1 MAFLKINNIN
11 VAYGDIQV
19 LFDVSL
25 HIEKGEVMSIIG
37 ANGAGKTTTLK
48 TISGLLHPAKGSIIF
63 NNETIDNLPPEKI
76 VEKGIIHVP
85 EGRRLFPFMSVEENL
100 EMGSYNSRAYD
111 KRFET
116 MEEIFEL
123 FPRLK
128 ERRKQMAGTLSGG
141 ERQMVAVGRGLMA
154 KPVVLMFDEPSLGL
168 APVIIKSMMDAIKKI
183 ANSGITIILV
193 EQNIHASLSIS
204 DRAYVLEQGYVVN
217 SGNAKELLN
226 DPSLKKAF
234 LGI

>member
-1 MAFLKINNIN
+1 MAFLKIDNIN

-19 LFDVSL
+19 LFDVNL
-25 HIEKGEVMSIIG
+25 HIDKGEVVSIIG
-37 ANGAGKTTTLK
+37 ANGAGKSTTLK
-48 TISGLLHPAKGSIIF
+48 TISGMLHPIKGSIIF
-63 NNETIDNLPPEKI
+63 NGEPIDNLPPEKI

-116 MEEIFEL
+116 METIFEL

-154 KPVVLMFDEPSLGL
+154 KPDVLMFDEPSLGL
-168 APVIIKSMMDAIKKI
+168 APIIIKDMMDAIKKI
-183 ANSGITIILV
+183 ADSGITIVLV
-193 EQNIHASLSIS
+193 EQNIHVSLSIS
-204 DRAYVLEQGYVVN
+204 NRAYVLEQGYVVN

-226 DPSLKKAF
+226 DPSVKKAF

>member
-1 MAFLKINNIN
+1 MAFLKIDNIN

-19 LFDVSL
+19 LFDINL
-25 HIEKGEVMSIIG
+25 HIEKGEVVSIIG
-37 ANGAGKTTTLK
+37 ANGAGKSTTLK
-48 TISGLLHPAKGSIIF
+48 TISGMLHPTKGSITF
-63 NNETIDNLPPEKI
+63 NDESIEHLPPEKI

-116 MEEIFEL
+116 METVFEL

-128 ERRKQMAGTLSGG
+128 ERRKQRAGTLSGG

-154 KPVVLMFDEPSLGL
+154 KPDVLMFDEPSLGL
-168 APVIIKSMMDAIKKI
+168 APIIIKSMMDAIKKI
-183 ANSGITIILV
+183 ADSGITIVLV
-193 EQNIHASLSIS
+193 EQNIHVSLSIS

-217 SGNAKELLN
+217 SGDAKDLLN
-226 DPSLKKAF
+226 DPSVKKAF

>member
-1 MAFLKINNIN
+1 MAFLKIDNIN

-25 HIEKGEVMSIIG
+25 HIEKGEVVSIIG
-37 ANGAGKTTTLK
+37 ANGAGKSTTLK
-48 TISGLLHPAKGSIIF
+48 TISGLLHPTKGSIIF
-63 NNETIDNLPPEKI
+63 NDESIDNLPPEKI

-100 EMGSYNSRAYD
+100 EMGAYNSRAYD

-116 MEEIFEL
+116 MKTIFEL

-128 ERRKQMAGTLSGG
+128 ERRKQRAGTLSGG

-154 KPVVLMFDEPSLGL
+154 KPDVLMFDEPSLGL
-168 APVIIKSMMDAIKKI
+168 APIIIKNMMDAIKKI
-183 ANSGITIILV
+183 ADSGITVVLV
-193 EQNIHASLSIS
+193 EQNIHVSLSIS
-204 DRAYVLEQGYVVN
+204 NRAYVLEQGYVVN

-226 DPSLKKAF
+226 DPSVKKAF

>member
-1 MAFLKINNIN
+1 LTFLKINNIN

-19 LFDVSL
+19 LFDVNL
-25 HIEKGEVMSIIG
+25 HIEKGEVVSIIG
-37 ANGAGKTTTLK
+37 ANGAGKSTTLK
-48 TISGLLHPAKGSIIF
+48 TISGMLHPTKGSIIF
-63 NNETIDNLPPEKI
+63 KDELIGNLSPEKI

-116 MEEIFEL
+116 METIFEL

-128 ERRKQMAGTLSGG
+128 ERRKQKAGTLSGG

-154 KPVVLMFDEPSLGL
+154 KPEVLMFDEPSLGL
-168 APVIIKSMMDAIKKI
+168 APIIIKNMMDAIKKI
-183 ANSGITIILV
+183 ADTGITIILV
-193 EQNIHASLSIS
+193 EQNIHASLNIS
-204 DRAYVLEQGYVVN
+204 NRAYVLQQGYVVN

-226 DPSLKKAF
+226 DPSVKKAF

>member
-1 MAFLKINNIN
+1 MSFLKVENIN

-19 LFDVSL
+19 LFDVNL
-25 HIEKGEVMSIIG
+25 HVEKGEVVSIIG

-48 TISGLLHPAKGSIIF
+48 TISGLLRPIKGDIVF
-63 NNETIDNLPPEKI
+63 NGEKIDNLSPEKI
-76 VEKGIIHVP
+76 VEKGVIHVP

-111 KRFET
+111 DRFKT
-116 MEEIFEL
+116 MENVFKL

-141 ERQMVAVGRGLMA
+141 ERQMVAIGRGLMA
-154 KPVVLMFDEPSLGL
+154 QPEILMFDEPSLGL
-168 APVIIKSMMDAIKKI
+168 APILVKNIMSTIKEI
-183 ANSGITIILV
+183 ADKGTTIILV
-193 EQNIHASLSIS
+193 EQNIHASLNIS
-204 DRAYVLEQGYVVN
+204 NRAYVLEQGYVVKE
-217 SGNAKELLN
+217 GEAKQLLN
-226 DPSLKKAF
+226 DSDVQRAF

>member
-1 MAFLKINNIN
+1 MSFLKINNIN

-25 HIEKGEVMSIIG
+25 HIEKGEVVSIIG

-48 TISGLLHPAKGSIIF
+48 TISGLLHPAKGSIMF
-63 NNETIDNLPPEKI
+63 NDETIDNLSPEKI

-85 EGRRLFPFMSVEENL
+85 EGRKLFPFMSVEENL

-154 KPVVLMFDEPSLGL
+154 KPDILMFDEPSLGL
-168 APVIIKSMMDAIKKI
+168 APVIIKNIMDIVKKI
-183 ANSGITIILV
+183 ADSGTTIILV
-193 EQNIHASLSIS
+193 EQNIHVSLSIS
-204 DRAYVLEQGYVVN
+204 NRAYVLEQGYVVN
-217 SGNAKELLN
+217 SGNAKQLLN
-226 DPSLKKAF
+226 DPSVKKAF

>member
-1 MAFLKINNIN
+1 MAFLKIDNIN
-11 VAYGDIQV
+11 GAYGDIQV
-19 LFDVSL
+19 LFDINL
-25 HIEKGEVMSIIG
+25 HIEKGEVVSIIG
-37 ANGAGKTTTLK
+37 ANGAGKSTTLK
-48 TISGLLHPAKGSIIF
+48 TISGMLHPTKGSITF
-63 NNETIDNLPPEKI
+63 NDESIEHLPPEKI

-116 MEEIFEL
+116 METVFEL

-128 ERRKQMAGTLSGG
+128 ERRKQRAGTLSGG

-154 KPVVLMFDEPSLGL
+154 KPNVLMFDEPSLGL
-168 APVIIKSMMDAIKKI
+168 APIIIKSMMDAIKKI
-183 ANSGITIILV
+183 ADSGITIVLV
-193 EQNIHASLSIS
+193 EQNIHVSLSIS

-217 SGNAKELLN
+217 SGDAKDLLN
-226 DPSLKKAF
+226 DPSVKKAF

>member
-1 MAFLKINNIN
+1 MTFLKINNIN

-19 LFDVSL
+19 LFDVNL
-25 HIEKGEVMSIIG
+25 HIEKGEVVSIIG
-37 ANGAGKTTTLK
+37 ANGAGKSTTLK
-48 TISGLLHPAKGSIIF
+48 TISGMLHPTKGSIIF
-63 NNETIDNLPPEKI
+63 KDELIGNLSPEKI

-116 MEEIFEL
+116 METIFEL

-128 ERRKQMAGTLSGG
+128 ERRKQKAGTLSGG

-154 KPVVLMFDEPSLGL
+154 KPEVLMFDEPSLGL
-168 APVIIKSMMDAIKKI
+168 APIIIKNMMDAIKKI
-183 ANSGITIILV
+183 ADTGITIILV
-193 EQNIHASLSIS
+193 EQNIHASLNIS
-204 DRAYVLEQGYVVN
+204 NRAYVLQQGYVVN

-226 DPSLKKAF
+226 DPSVKKAF

>member
-1 MAFLKINNIN
+1 MSFLKINNIN

-25 HIEKGEVMSIIG
+25 HIEKGEVVSIIG

-48 TISGLLHPAKGSIIF
+48 TISGLLHPSKGSIIF
-63 NNETIDNLPPEKI
+63 NDETIDNLSPEKI

-85 EGRRLFPFMSVEENL
+85 EGRKLFPFMSVEENL

-154 KPVVLMFDEPSLGL
+154 KPDILMFDEPSLGL
-168 APVIIKSMMDAIKKI
+168 APVIIKNIMNIVKTI
-183 ANSGITIILV
+183 ADSGTTIILV
-193 EQNIHASLSIS
+193 EQNIHVSLSIS
-204 DRAYVLEQGYVVN
+204 NRAYVLEQGYVVN
-217 SGNAKELLN
+217 SGDAKQLLN
-226 DPSLKKAF
+226 DPSVKKAF

>member
-1 MAFLKINNIN
+1 
-11 VAYGDIQV
+11 
-19 LFDVSL
+19 
-25 HIEKGEVMSIIG
+25 
-37 ANGAGKTTTLK
+37 
-48 TISGLLHPAKGSIIF
+48 
-63 NNETIDNLPPEKI
+63 
-76 VEKGIIHVP
+76 
-85 EGRRLFPFMSVEENL
+85 MSVEENL

-154 KPVVLMFDEPSLGL
+154 KPDILMFDEPSLGL
-168 APVIIKSMMDAIKKI
+168 APVIIKNIMNIVKKI
-183 ANSGITIILV
+183 ADSGTTIILV
-193 EQNIHASLSIS
+193 EQNIHVSLSIS
-204 DRAYVLEQGYVVN
+204 NRAYVLEQGYVVN
-217 SGNAKELLN
+217 SGDAKQLLN
-226 DPSLKKAF
+226 DPSVKKAF

>member
-1 MAFLKINNIN
+1 MSFLKINNIN

-25 HIEKGEVMSIIG
+25 HIEKGEVVSIIG

-48 TISGLLHPAKGSIIF
+48 TISGLLHPSKGSIIF
-63 NNETIDNLPPEKI
+63 NDETIDNLSPEKI

-85 EGRRLFPFMSVEENL
+85 EGRKLFPFMSVEENL

-154 KPVVLMFDEPSLGL
+154 KPDILMFDEPSLGL
-168 APVIIKSMMDAIKKI
+168 APVIIKNIMNIVKKI
-183 ANSGITIILV
+183 ADSGTTIILV
-193 EQNIHASLSIS
+193 EQNIHVSLSIS
-204 DRAYVLEQGYVVN
+204 NRAYVLEQGYVVN
-217 SGNAKELLN
+217 SGDAKQLLN
-226 DPSLKKAF
+226 DPSVKKAF